1 MKFNRFNV
9 GMLPKKTKYNQ
20 FYDIDV
26 ERSLEFDER
35 FFGINFLLRFNKVK
49 DAFYKDEGRF
59 IWHSCGNDSSRL
71 KLFPMFAGIF
81 GGIAVSSFTA
91 WWIVFGNE
99 PYPTPMLLTLV
110 IWNIIFVNL
119 SNVFANK
126 FPSKLMYF
134 DRVTSK
140 VGFLNDIKGC
150 EERDEFGHCCFP
162 WKDIICSVKTTITN
176 TNGSYTFYPSVV
188 HKLGREYPDTRVDLV
203 VTDSSQHPIHCI
215 LAWERI
221 VRHMDNTKPLPD
233 VPVYEAYR
241 HLDPVT
247 AEFDKQNNRPEYY
260 WRTMS
265 VDQQVEI
272 GEELVKEAWE
282 YDWSEKSEPKAE
294 ITQPWLRWTPDLTR
308 TDKLDWKYKLKRIT
322 LQLLF
327 CFP

>member
-1 MKFNRFNV
+1 
-9 GMLPKKTKYNQ
+9 
-20 FYDIDV
+20 
-26 ERSLEFDER
+26 
-35 FFGINFLLRFNKVK
+35 
-49 DAFYKDEGRF
+49 
-59 IWHSCGNDSSRL
+59 
-71 KLFPMFAGIF
+71 
-81 GGIAVSSFTA
+81 
-91 WWIVFGNE
+91 
-99 PYPTPMLLTLV
+99 
-110 IWNIIFVNL
+110 
-119 SNVFANK
+119 
-126 FPSKLMYF
+126 MYF

-140 VGFLNDIKGC
+140 VGFLHDIKGC

-162 WKDIICSVKTTITN
+162 WKDIICAVKTTITN
-176 TNGSYTFYPSVV
+176 TNGSYTFYPCVG
-188 HKLGREYPDTRVDLV
+188 HFDDYRFPDAEVDMV

-221 VRHMDNTKPLPD
+221 VRHMDKTKPLPD